1 MVNDKPYSTNSKK
14 SKSRKKAILTAV
26 VVMLLMF
33 AGSALGVVIFTAS
46 KLPAWDPQQ
55 LSGAKT
61 TLLYDDEEQLV
72 ARLHAE
78 ENRTEVTLD
87 KVPQDLINAF
97 VATEDHDFYRHHGVN
112 FKGIARAVFHNIH
125 SGDLTGQGA
134 STITQQLARN
144 AFLSFD
150 KRWERKLKEIIIAF
164 KLESAYSKDEILTM
178 YMNKIPFGAGAYGV
192 QAAANTYFGKDV
204 SQLSLA
210 ECSLLAG
217 LPQSPNAYNPFQYYD
232 RAKKRQEM
240 VLNRMLEC
248 GYIDAAQAQAAG
260 QEPLVFKKATNVN
273 TRYGFYIDSVIDEAI
288 DILAS
293 KKLSSDPTNAVYRGG
308 LKIYTAMDS
317 NVQQY
322 AEELYSNPANFP
334 RESKG
339 GDTVQSALVVMDHS
353 TGEVK
358 TVIGGR
364 SYERKRGFNRAT
376 SAYRQPG
383 SSIKPIAVYAPAL
396 ENGYMPYYVLNDG
409 PVSFKMGNTIWTP
422 HNYDG
427 KYRGLISMRTAVQ
440 LSINVY
446 AVQMLDQVGIRKS
459 FDFARSMG
467 LQLVDSPGTN
477 DLSLSPLSLGGLT
490 RGVTPVQM
498 TAAYSAFA
506 NEGVYCKPHL
516 ITRIV
521 DAQGLEIYNY
531 KPADKRVMTAE
542 TAWLMSDMLQ
552 TVCTSGTGTNGRV
565 PGVVTAGKTG
575 TTEEHKDSWFVG
587 FTPGYAAAVWMGY
600 DSDHAMSGESGGG
613 YPARLFRAVLQ
624 KAHQD
629 NKFPSRKM
637 PGGITKA
644 TVCSLS
650 GKLPSEKCPDD
661 TIVSEYCAKRF
672 LPKDTCDQLHEL
684 IYICPESGKL
694 AGKYCPNPQPWSPY
708 HPGDDKDHP
717 EVPTE
722 KCDIHTQPPLVDLN
736 TNKYDPSA
744 GGEVYICTDPR
755 NGGEI
760 YRARFSGP
768 LRSGGCPDMYI
779 QKIELPPGTSIQD
792 CPLPDHQVKNKKPK
806 DVINDFLDH

>member
-164 KLESAYSKDEILTM
+164 KLESAYSKDEILAM

>member
-1 MVNDKPYSTNSKK
+1 MVSTNPQSRKSKK
-14 SKSRKKAILTAV
+14 SKKSKKKALLTV
-26 VVMLLMF
+26 VIVLLFMF
-33 AGSALGVVIFTAS
+33 VGSALGLVIFTAS

-61 TLLYDDEEQLV
+61 TLLYDDEEQIA

-78 ENRTEVTLD
+78 ENRTEVKLD
-87 KVPQDLINAF
+87 KVPQDLVNAF
-97 VATEDHDFYRHHGVN
+97 IATEDQDFYKHHGVN
-112 FKGIARAVFHNIH
+112 FKGIARAVFYNIQ
-125 SGDLTGQGA
+125 SRDLTGQGA

-164 KLESAYSKDEILTM
+164 KLESAYSKDEILSM
-178 YMNKIPFGAGAYGV
+178 YMNKINFGAGAYGV
-192 QAAANTYFGKDV
+192 QAAANTYFGKNV
-204 SQLSLA
+204 EQLDLA
-210 ECSLLAG
+210 ECALLAG

-240 VLNRMLEC
+240 VLNNMLKC
-248 GYIDAAQAQAAG
+248 GYIDAAQAQAAS
-260 QEPLVFKKATNVN
+260 QEALVFKKATNAN
-273 TRYGFYIDSVIDEAI
+273 TRYGYYIDSVIDEAI
-288 DILAS
+288 DILGS
-293 KKLSSDPTNAVYRGG
+293 KKLSSDPNNAVYRGG
-308 LKIYTAMDS
+308 LRIYTAMDTDL
-317 NVQQY
+317 QQY

-334 RESKG
+334 KENKG
-339 GDTVQSALVVMDHS
+339 GNTVQSAMVVIDHA

-396 ENGYMPYYVLNDG
+396 ENGYMPFYVLNDA
-409 PVSFKMGNTIWTP
+409 PVSFKIGNTVWTP

-427 KYRGLISMRTAVQ
+427 KYRGLIPMRTAVQ
-440 LSINVY
+440 WSINVY

-459 FDFARSMG
+459 FDFARSLG

-490 RGVTPVQM
+490 RGATPVQM
-498 TAAYSAFA
+498 TAAYAAFA
-506 NEGVYCKPHL
+506 NGGVYSKPHF

-521 DAQGLEIYNY
+521 DAQGLEIYQY
-531 KPADKRVMTAE
+531 KPEDKRVMTEE

-552 TVCTSGTGTNGRV
+552 TVCNAGTGTNGRV

-575 TTEEHKDSWFVG
+575 TTEEHKDSWFCG

-629 NKFPSRKM
+629 KKFTARKM
-637 PGGITKA
+637 PAGITKT

-650 GKLPSEKCPDD
+650 GKRPSESCPDVISD
-661 TIVSEYCAKRF
+661 YCAKRF
-672 LPKDTCDQLHEL
+672 LPDETCDQLHEL

-694 AGKYCPNPQPWSPY
+694 AGKYCPNPQVLSPSK
-708 HPGDDKDHP
+708 PGDDGNPP
-717 EVPTE
+717 EIPTE
-722 KCDIHTQPPLVDLN
+722 KCDIHTQAPLIDLN
-736 TNKYDPSA
+736 NNKYDPSA

-755 NGGEI
+755 HEGKI
-760 YRARFSGP
+760 YRARFSDP
-768 LRSGGCPDMYI
+768 LHSGGCPDMYI
-779 QKIELPPGTSIQD
+779 QKVELPAGTSIPD
-792 CPLPDHQVKNKKPK
+792 CNLPDHQIKSKKPK
-806 DVINDFLDH
+806 EVINDFLDR